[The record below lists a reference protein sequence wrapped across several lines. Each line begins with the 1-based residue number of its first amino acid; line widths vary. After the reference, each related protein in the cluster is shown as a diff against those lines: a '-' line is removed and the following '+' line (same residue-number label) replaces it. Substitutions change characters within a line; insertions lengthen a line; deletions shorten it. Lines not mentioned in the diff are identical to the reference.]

1 MDADDGVAARGAEPT
16 AFAAVGAATAS
27 AHRRV
32 PLIPPLPAATATAR
46 DAPSAASARATPRAA
61 SRALGGAARRALH
74 VEICRCLAWLHGK
87 VRGAQE
93 REDAARAAV
102 GVYTRTTSA
111 PAVKVR
117 APPPPR
123 PPGAREY
130 RPPVRPPGPGG
141 GLRRD
146 VRAARGTSRRAAT
159 AACPRTTRPTPTQGP
174 RRARRPRPARVRVR
188 PVVAST
194 LTCPSHPSSAQ
205 LATWTQGLRRCRVH
219 LRRRGI
225 EVEEPDSPPPT
236 RPSCPDA

>member
-117 APPPPR
+117 ALR
-123 PPGAREY
+123 GALGQ
-130 RPPVRPPGPGG
+130 V
-141 GLRRD
+141 
-146 VRAARGTSRRAAT
+146 RRAAIDFALKFRSESPT
-159 AACPRTTRPTPTQGP
+159 ASARLGHNISSKPHAPSYHASNTTKWF
-174 RRARRPRPARVRVR
+174 
-188 PVVAST
+188 S
-194 LTCPSHPSSAQ
+194 
-205 LATWTQGLRRCRVH
+205 WK
-219 LRRRGI
+219 
-225 EVEEPDSPPPT
+225 
-236 RPSCPDA
+236 RPSR